1 MALYENSNEDS
12 NQSDLG
18 NPIRKNKTMN
28 LIRLI
33 KCQQDLTTT
42 SPIVSPKP
50 PPKKKKHPK

>member
-28 LIRLI
+28 LIRFI

-50 PPKKKKHPK
+50 HLKKETS